1 MRKSIGENGRQ
12 IYGPAAETIQRKG
25 PARATVG
32 FLDTTKNEIAYR
44 WLQRGESTRQIS
56 RSLRINDREAVES
69 AVREVLKPN
78 PGPRVVAIR
87 RAA

>member
-25 PARATVG
+25 PVRATAG
-32 FLDTTKNEIAYR
+32 FIDITKNEIAYR

-56 RSLRINDREAVES
+56 RNMHINDREAVES
-69 AVREVLKPN
+69 AVRDVLAPKPR
-78 PGPRVVAIR
+78 PVLVMR